1 MKWISLK
8 RSDVKRIKLKKKK
21 KKKYASNK
29 IEIIDSI
36 S

>member
-1 MKWISLK
+1 MKWISFK
-8 RSDVKRIKLKKKK
+8 RFDVKRIKLKKK

>member
-8 RSDVKRIKLKKKK
+8 RSETSKEKE
-21 KKKYASNK
+21 KYVLNK
-29 IEIIDSI
+29 TGIIDSI